1 MFKKRWL
8 DLKCFKKMVGSK
20 VFYKKIGFAVPVF
33 KKSWSDLKC
42 FKKDDRIRSIQKK
55 MIGFAVFKKR

>member
-1 MFKKRWL
+1 MFKKRWA

-20 VFYKKIGFAVPVF
+20 VFYKKIRFAVPVF
-33 KKSWSDLKC
+33 KKSWSDLKY
-42 FKKDDRIRSIQKK
+42 FNKAGRIRSIQRK